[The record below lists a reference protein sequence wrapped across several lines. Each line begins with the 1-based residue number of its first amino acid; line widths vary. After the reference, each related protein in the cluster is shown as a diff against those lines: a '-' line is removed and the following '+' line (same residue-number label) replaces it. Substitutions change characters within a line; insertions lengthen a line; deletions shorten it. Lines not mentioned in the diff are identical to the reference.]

1 MSQAADRPILR
12 LLDHG
17 QSYWLDNLTRGMIDS
32 GALERR
38 VRDEGLRGVT
48 SNPSI
53 FQKAITGGSE
63 YDDQIAG
70 LMDRRLPVSEIY
82 ERLVVDDIRDACD
95 VLRPVYDGSG
105 GTDGFVSLEVS
116 PYLAHDTEGSVEEA
130 LRLYGAVDRPNVFI
144 KIPGTDAGVPAIE
157 ELLYRGV
164 NVNITL
170 LFSIDAYEAVARAYM
185 RAMERRHEEGKS
197 LEDVASVASFFL
209 SRIDVLVDGVLGRR
223 IQSGAAGDEVS
234 ALMGRAG
241 IANAKLAYRRFQELF
256 SSDRWETLEDAGA
269 HVQRM
274 LWASTSTKDPLYS
287 DIRYVEPLIG
297 PHTVNTLP
305 ERTIRAFD
313 DHGTVATTVE
323 DGVDEARRVMER
335 LSEVGIDFE
344 HVTEQLLHEGVRK
357 FIDPYDS
364 LMATLAERY
373 EDHAGWPSAG
383 HAALLGD
390 HEADVEETLDSLERR
405 QFARRLNGADPAIW
419 SDDPEV
425 REAISNR
432 LGWLGLPDAFAD
444 RLDEIHSF
452 ADDVG
457 PPEFEHV
464 LLLGMGGSCQA
475 ARVLEGVFGAEA
487 GRPDLTVLDDT
498 SPDAIRETE
507 RRLDLERTLVIVASK
522 SGRTVETRALYRHFR
537 SRIEELVGTDAGE
550 IADRFAAVTDPGTPL
565 AREARDRGF
574 RALFENPEDV
584 GGRYSALSFFG
595 LVPAALLSVE
605 VEELLRR
612 AGDLRRWHDGSVP
625 SAANRAVRLGAT
637 LGALAEDGRD
647 KVTVVASD
655 ELEPFPLWLEQLL
668 AESTGKEGGGLVPV
682 VGEELEGPEAYGDD
696 RVFVRLHTRDAQDL
710 DAARRLE
717 SLHEAGHPVLEIQ
730 LREPHDLGAEFLRWE
745 IAVATAGRVLGVN
758 PFDEPDVQASKEET
772 AGLLEHLTEEGE
784 LPREKPVARGEH
796 LELYAD
802 REAAWIGSVSRGGP
816 HEVLEAIL
824 ESVDTGDYLALLSFF
839 RPTSER
845 RAALQTVRARL
856 RDRLGVATTL
866 SHGPGYLHST
876 GQLHKGGPDRG
887 VFLLLT
893 ADSGETVD
901 VPGEPYAFG
910 DLRGAQALGDERALR
925 GRGRRVLRLHL
936 GSDIEAGLR
945 ELYEHLVPRDE
956 QTARPAGAP
965 VSSSA

>member
-1 MSQAADRPILR
+1 MAEADDSPLLG

-38 VRDEGLRGVT
+38 VREEGLRGVT

-53 FQKAITGGSE
+53 FQKAITGGTE
-63 YDDQIAG
+63 YDEQIAD
-70 LMDRRLPVSEIY
+70 LMDRRLPVSRIY

-95 VLRPVYDGSG
+95 VLRPVYDDSG

-116 PYLAHDTEGSVEEA
+116 PYLAHDTGGSVEEA
-130 LRLYGAVDRPNVFI
+130 LRLYDAVDRPNVFI
-144 KIPGTDAGVPAIE
+144 KIPGTDAGVPAVE

-170 LFSIDAYEAVARAYM
+170 LFSIDAYEAVARAYL

-197 LEDVASVASFFL
+197 LDDVASVASFFL
-209 SRIDVLVDGVLGRR
+209 SRIDVLVDNVLGHR
-223 IQSGAAGDEVS
+223 IRGGTAGDEVS
-234 ALMGRAG
+234 SLMGRAG
-241 IANAKLAYRRFQELF
+241 IANAKLAYGRFRELF
-256 SSDRWETLEDAGA
+256 GGDRWAALEDAGA

-274 LWASTSTKDPLYS
+274 LWASTSTKDPMYS

-323 DGVDEARRVMER
+323 DGVDEARRVMQR

-344 HVTEQLLHEGVRK
+344 HVTEQLLHEGVQK

-373 EDHAGWPSAG
+373 ERHADWPSAG

-390 HEADVEETLDSLERR
+390 HEGDVEETLDSLERR
-405 QFARRLNGADPAIW
+405 QFARRLDGADPTVW

-425 REAISNR
+425 REAVANR
-432 LGWLGLPDAFAD
+432 LGWLDLADEFAD
-444 RLDEIHSF
+444 RLDEIHAF
-452 ADDVG
+452 ADDVR
-457 PPEFEHV
+457 PPEFEDV

-475 ARVLEGVFGAEA
+475 ARALEGVFGEAER
-487 GRPDLTVLDDT
+487 RPGLTVLDDT
-498 SPDAIRETE
+498 SPDAIRQVE
-507 RRLDLERTLVIVASK
+507 RELELEHVLVVVASK
-522 SGRTVETRALYRHFR
+522 SGTTAETRALYRHFR
-537 SRIEELVGTDAGE
+537 DRIEGLVGADDAG
-550 IADRFAAVTDPGTPL
+550 DRFAAITDAGTPL
-565 AREARDRGF
+565 AREAEERGF
-574 RALFENPEDV
+574 RALFENPGDV
-584 GGRYSALSFFG
+584 GGRYSALSYFG
-595 LVPAALLSVE
+595 LVPAALLGID

-625 SAANRAVRLGAT
+625 SGANPAVRLGA
-637 LGALAEDGRD
+637 ALAALARNGRD
-647 KVTVVASD
+647 KVTIVAAD
-655 ELEPFPLWLEQLL
+655 DLEPFPLWLEQLL
-668 AESTGKEGGGLVPV
+668 AESSGKDRHGLVPV
-682 VGEELEGPEAYGDD
+682 VGEELEGPDAYGDD
-696 RVFVRLHTRDAQDL
+696 RVFVRLHTGQSQDL

-717 SLHEAGHPVLEIQ
+717 TLGQAGHPVVETQ
-730 LREPHDLGAEFLRWE
+730 LRDAADLGAEFLRWE

-758 PFDEPDVQASKEET
+758 PFDEPDVQASKEKT
-772 AGLLEHLTEEGE
+772 AELLERLADEGRLPTEE
-784 LPREKPVARGEH
+784 PVARGEH

-802 REAAWIGSVSRGGP
+802 RDAPWLGSLSRDGP
-816 HEVLEAIL
+816 DEVLSAIL
-824 ESVDTGDYLALLSFF
+824 RSVEPGDYLALLFFF

-845 RAALQTVRARL
+845 RAALQTLRARL

-876 GQLHKGGPDRG
+876 GQLHKGGPDHG
-887 VFLLLT
+887 VFLMLT
-893 ADSGETVD
+893 AEPGDRVE
-901 VPGEPYAFG
+901 VPGQPHGLGE
-910 DLRGAQALGDERALR
+910 LRAAQALGDERELR
-925 GRGRRVLRLHL
+925 ERGRRILRLHL
-936 GSDIEAGLR
+936 GRDVEAGLR
-945 ELYEHLVPRDE
+945 ELYERLVPEGE
-956 QTARPAGAP
+956 QTARAAGAP

>member
-1 MSQAADRPILR
+1 
-12 LLDHG
+12 LDHG

-32 GALERR
+32 GALEQR
-38 VRDEGLRGVT
+38 VRQEGLRGVT

-53 FQKAITGGSE
+53 FQKAITGGTE
-63 YDDQIAG
+63 YDEQIVE
-70 LMDRRLPVSEIY
+70 LMDRRLPVNRIY

-95 VLRPVYDGSG
+95 VLRPVYDESG

-130 LRLYGAVDRPNVFI
+130 LRLYEAVDRPNVFI

-170 LFSIDAYEAVARAYM
+170 LFSIDAYEAVARAYL
-185 RAMERRHEEGKS
+185 RAMERRREEGKS

-209 SRIDVLVDGVLGRR
+209 SRIDVLVDNVLGHR

-234 ALMGRAG
+234 RLMGRAG

-256 SSDRWETLEDAGA
+256 SGDRWETLEDAGA

-323 DGVDEARRVMER
+323 EGMDEARRVMER

-373 EDHAGWPSAG
+373 ERHAGWPSAG
-383 HAALLGD
+383 HAAVLGD
-390 HEADVEETLDSLERR
+390 GEGDVEESLDSLERR
-405 QFARRLNGADPAIW
+405 QFARRLDEPDPALW

-425 REAISNR
+425 RKAISNR
-432 LGWLGLPDAFAD
+432 LGWLELPDSFAD
-444 RLDEIHSF
+444 RLDEIHAF
-452 ADDVG
+452 ADDVR
-457 PPEFEHV
+457 PPEFEDV

-475 ARVLEGVFGAEA
+475 ARVLEGVFGADG
-487 GRPDLTVLDDT
+487 GRPGLTVLDDT
-498 SPDAIRETE
+498 SPEAVRETE
-507 RRLDLERTLVIVASK
+507 RRLDLESTLVIVASK
-522 SGRTVETRALYRHFR
+522 SGATVETRALYRHFR
-537 SRIEELVGTDAGE
+537 SRIGELVDASDAG
-550 IADRFAAVTDPGTPL
+550 DRFVAITDPGTPL
-565 AREARDRGF
+565 AREAEERGF

-595 LVPAALLSVE
+595 LVPAALLGIDVE
-605 VEELLRR
+605 ALLRR

-625 SAANRAVRLGAT
+625 SGANPAVRLGAT
-637 LGALAEDGRD
+637 LGALAGDGRD

-668 AESTGKEGGGLVPV
+668 AESTGKEGRGLVPV

-696 RVFVRLHTRDAQDL
+696 RVFVRLHTRESQDL

-717 SLHEAGHPVLEIQ
+717 NLQKAGHPVLEIQ
-730 LREPHDLGAEFLRWE
+730 LRERADLGAEFLRWE
-745 IAVATAGRVLGVN
+745 IAVATAGRILGVN
-758 PFDEPDVQASKEET
+758 PFDEPDVRSSKEAT
-772 AGLLEHLTEEGE
+772 ADLLEHLADEGQ
-784 LPREKPVARGEH
+784 LPGEKPVARGEQ

-802 REAAWIGSVSRGGP
+802 REAAWFGSVSGGGP
-816 HEVLEAIL
+816 DRILGAIL
-824 ESVDTGDYLALLSFF
+824 ESVEAGDYLSLLSFF

-845 RAALQTVRARL
+845 RAALQTLRSRL
-856 RDRLGVATTL
+856 RDRLGVATSL

-876 GQLHKGGPDRG
+876 GQLHKGGPNRG
-887 VFLLLT
+887 VFLMLT
-893 ADSGETVD
+893 ADPGEPLD
-901 VPGEPYAFG
+901 VPGEPYGFG
-910 DLRGAQALGDERALR
+910 DLRAAQALGDERALR
-925 GRGRRVLRLHL
+925 ERGRRVLRLHL
-936 GSDIEAGLR
+936 GSDVEAGLR
-945 ELYEHLVPRDE
+945 ELYERLVPE
-956 QTARPAGAP
+956 GEETARAAGTP

>member
-1 MSQAADRPILR
+1 MAEAADSPLLQ

-17 QSYWLDNLTRGMIDS
+17 QSYWLDNLTRGMIES
-32 GALERR
+32 GALEER
-38 VRDEGLRGVT
+38 VRQEGLRGVT

-63 YDDQIAG
+63 YDEQIAG

-95 VLRPVYDGSG
+95 VLRPVYDDSG

-116 PYLAHDTEGSVEEA
+116 PYLAHDTGGSVEEA

-170 LFSIDAYEAVARAYM
+170 LFSIDAYEAVARAYL

-197 LEDVASVASFFL
+197 VEDVASVASFFL
-209 SRIDVLVDGVLGRR
+209 SRIDVLVDSVLGHR

-241 IANAKLAYRRFQELF
+241 IANAKLAYRRFRELF
-256 SSDRWETLEDAGA
+256 SGERWQKLEDAGA

-344 HVTEQLLHEGVRK
+344 HITEQLLHEGVRK

-373 EDHAGWPSAG
+373 ERHADWPSAG
-383 HAALLGD
+383 HAAVLGD
-390 HEADVEETLDSLERR
+390 GASDVEDTLDSLERR
-405 QFARRLNGADPAIW
+405 QYARRLDEPDPALW

-432 LGWLGLPDAFAD
+432 LGWVDAPDSFSD
-444 RLDEIHSF
+444 RLDEIHAF
-452 ADDVG
+452 ADDVR
-457 PPEFEHV
+457 PPEFEDV

-475 ARVLEGVFGAEA
+475 ARVLEGVFGPDEE
-487 GRPDLTVLDDT
+487 RPDLTVLDDT
-498 SPDAIRETE
+498 SPDAVRETE
-507 RRLDLERTLVIVASK
+507 RRLDLEHTLVLVASK
-522 SGRTVETRALYRHFR
+522 SGTTAETRALYRHFR
-537 SRIEELVGTDAGE
+537 SRIEELVGADAAG
-550 IADRFAAVTDPGTPL
+550 DRFAAVTDPGTPL
-565 AREARDRGF
+565 AREAEERGF
-574 RALFENPEDV
+574 RALFENPEDI

-595 LVPAALLSVE
+595 LVPAALLGID

-625 SAANRAVRLGAT
+625 AGANPAVRLGAA
-637 LGALAEDGRD
+637 LGALAGNGRD
-647 KVTVVASD
+647 KVTVACAD
-655 ELEPFPLWLEQLL
+655 DLEPFPLWLEQLL
-668 AESTGKEGGGLVPV
+668 AESTGKEGRGLVPV
-682 VGEELEGPEAYGDD
+682 VGEELEGPEAYGED
-696 RVFVRLHTRDAQDL
+696 RVFVRLHTPDSQDL

-717 SLHEAGHPVLEIQ
+717 KLEQAGHPVIEIH
-730 LREPHDLGAEFLRWE
+730 LRERADLGAEFLRWE

-758 PFDEPDVQASKEET
+758 PFDEPDVQASKEKT
-772 AGLLEHLTEEGE
+772 AELLDRLAEEGE
-784 LPREKPVARGEH
+784 LPAEAPVARGDH

-802 REAAWIGSVSRGGP
+802 PGAPWLGSATRDGP
-816 HEVLEAIL
+816 DGALSAIL
-824 ESVDTGDYLALLSFF
+824 DSVEPGDYLALLSFF

-845 RAALQTVRARL
+845 RAALQTLRARL
-856 RDRLGVATTL
+856 RDRLGAATTL

-887 VFLLLT
+887 VFLMLT
-893 ADSGETVD
+893 ADPGDPLD
-901 VPGEPYAFG
+901 VPGEPHGFG
-910 DLRGAQALGDERALR
+910 ELRAAQALGDERALR
-925 GRGRRVLRLHL
+925 ERGRRVLRLHL
-936 GSDIEAGLR
+936 GSDVEAGLR
-945 ELYEHLVPRDE
+945 ELYERLVPEGDE
-956 QTARPAGAP
+956 AGRPAA
-965 VSSSA
+965 VSVSPSA